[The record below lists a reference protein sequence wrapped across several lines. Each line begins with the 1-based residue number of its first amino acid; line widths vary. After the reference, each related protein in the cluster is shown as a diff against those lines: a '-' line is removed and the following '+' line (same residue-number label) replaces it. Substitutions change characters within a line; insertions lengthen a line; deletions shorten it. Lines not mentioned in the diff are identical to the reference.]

1 MQIKVL
7 ENTPQLIRV
16 ALVGEL
22 DTFNIEHIGQVETKL
37 TALLACDGQN
47 AIVDLSGVSMITS
60 IGIGLLIT
68 LSKMVK
74 QRGDKF
80 VLLKPQPDVAKV
92 IQLSRLTELLGVACD
107 ESSAQSL
114 LSTEGQSAA

>member
-22 DTFNIEHIGQVETKL
+22 DTFNIEHVGQVETKL